1 MRGALLLL
9 VTSFAPDAFHPRP
22 PPPVVGH
29 DLVARRYWE
38 GLDPAGAARGDDG
51 DDGGQGSGAV
61 SRLARTPATRMVT
74 VPASTFVM
82 GSTPG
87 EMAIGVA
94 MCRREV
100 RQADCDQVAPFFRS
114 EGVAH
119 EVYVDAFAL
128 DRREVTVAEY
138 RRCLAAGACAAP
150 GFAPRDPRF
159 DRAELPVTQVR
170 WSDAAAFCGWRGA
183 RLPTEAEWE
192 LAAKGAAG
200 AGGAALSAA
209 PAARRSPGGRLFP
222 WGNTYN
228 PRLVNHG
235 SFSRDEEDASDGFAG
250 LAPVGSFPDGATPA
264 GIEDL
269 AGNAAEW
276 VADLYD
282 VDDQGFGYAPG
293 SAVNPRGPSS
303 GVFHVVRG
311 GSYTDGAAWM
321 RTTARTTTTVAR
333 SAQIGFRCAVSVA
346 RAR

>member
-1 MRGALLLL
+1 VRAALLLL

-22 PPPVVGH
+22 PPVAVGH

-38 GLDPAGAARGDDG
+38 GQTAS
-51 DDGGQGSGAV
+51 SGAQDPV
-61 SRLARTPATRMVT
+61 GSMLARTPATRMVT
-74 VPASTFVM
+74 LPASTFVM

-87 EMAIGVA
+87 DMAIGVA
-94 MCRREV
+94 MCRREI
-100 RQADCDQVAPFFRS
+100 RQAECDQVAPFFRS

-150 GFAPRDPRF
+150 GFEPRDPRF
-159 DRAELPVTQVR
+159 DRDELPVTQVR
-170 WSDAAAFCGWRGA
+170 WGDAAAFCAWRGA

-200 AGGAALSAA
+200 STLPAGANAS
-209 PAARRSPGGRLFP
+209 GGRLFP

-228 PRLVNHG
+228 PRVVNHG

-250 LAPVGSFPDGATPA
+250 LAPVGSFPDGATPE

-269 AGNAAEW
+269 AGNAQEW

-282 VDDQGFGYAPG
+282 VDDQGFGYPPG
-293 SAVNPRGPSS
+293 SVVNPRGPSS

-321 RTTARTTTTVAR
+321 RTTSRTTTNLAR
-333 SAQIGFRCAVSVA
+333 SASIGFRCAMSVGKP
-346 RAR
+346 R